1 MSKRSMPPQLSV
13 TSLVTEVTGFVTPY
27 RVKHRREGGP
37 ERARKTTHK
46 HAEFMKP
53 KTKAAPF
60 RRQSSRP
67 RPDQQPTPCPG
78 SSRRRNGK
86 VARLPQDVRERL
98 NSLIRDGLPYADIIA
113 QLGDAGKTL
122 TYHNLVRWRKGG
134 YREWE
139 QRQEH
144 LDALRAKQQ
153 LALDALREKDA
164 AKLHE
169 AVLQITATQLC
180 QLMADLNPATLRKH
194 LEADPHNFVRLLTL
208 LPKLTTISLEC
219 ERQRLSAAGDLPEN
233 RSRIR
238 QENLERARRYDAGTL
253 GQPMEE
259 DVGDLAD
266 PPAAPNERP

>member
-1 MSKRSMPPQLSV
+1 
-13 TSLVTEVTGFVTPY
+13 
-27 RVKHRREGGP
+27 
-37 ERARKTTHK
+37 
-46 HAEFMKP
+46 MKP
-53 KTKAAPF
+53 KTRTTPF

-67 RPDQQPTPCPG
+67 RPDQQTTLCPG

-86 VARLPQDVRERL
+86 VARLPQGVRETL
-98 NSLIRDGLPYADIIA
+98 NTLIRDGLPYAHIIA

-144 LDALRAKQQ
+144 IDALRDKQQ

-169 AVLQITATQLC
+169 AVLQITSTQLC
-180 QLMADLNPATLRKH
+180 QLLADLNPTTLRKK

-219 ERQRLSAAGDLPEN
+219 ERERLAAADNLPEN
-233 RSRIR
+233 RDRIR
-238 QENLERARRYDAGTL
+238 QENLEHLRRYRDGTL
-253 GQPMEE
+253 GRRMEE

-266 PPAAPNERP
+266 PPPPDERS